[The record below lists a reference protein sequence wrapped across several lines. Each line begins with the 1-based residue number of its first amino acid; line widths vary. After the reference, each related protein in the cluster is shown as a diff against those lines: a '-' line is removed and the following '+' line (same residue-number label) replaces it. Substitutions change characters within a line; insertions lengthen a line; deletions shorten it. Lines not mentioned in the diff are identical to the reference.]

1 VIIPVAGLLALL
13 SPLLAGGRLRGF
25 ARVQIRQ
32 GWVVGVAL
40 LAQIVVIS
48 VLPQENHVLLA
59 VVHVATYAAAG
70 WFVWVNRRIPGLWL
84 IALGAAS
91 NGITIAVNGGTLPA
105 RAGAM
110 ASAGLAPKP
119 GEFVNSGTLAHPH
132 LAFLGDVFAIPAG
145 WPLPNVF
152 SIGDVLIVAGVFW
165 GAHRICGSRLA
176 PVWTPPATSASTPGH
191 DTATGIAI
199 VNHRQAAADIL
210 PGPSSERTSRSPSG
224 PVVAAPVDQL
234 VAGADP
240 ATATYT
246 GGSDDRGRTRPGR
259 HRRSGRR
266 GPVLAGR
273 ARE

>member
-13 SPLLAGGRLRGF
+13 SPLLAGGRLGGF

-70 WFVWVNRRIPGLWL
+70 WFVWVNRSIPGLWL

-132 LAFLGDVFAIPAG
+132 LAYLGDVFAIPAG

-176 PVWTPPATSASTPGH
+176 RVWTPASRPGH
-191 DTATGIAI
+191 DTATGMAI
-199 VNHRQAAADIL
+199 VNPERAGADIL
-210 PGPSSERTSRSPSG
+210 PGPSSARTSRSASG
-224 PVVAAPVDQL
+224 PVVAASANQM

-246 GGSDDRGRTRPGR
+246 GGSDDRGRARPGR
-259 HRRSGRR
+259 HRRSERR

-273 ARE
+273 PRG